1 MLLIIVCADLMS
13 KMRKAGNKMED
24 SRYSKI
30 GKVYNGFSTFQLKSL
45 LIKNDAGDWGTEPNE
60 NAVGIIRSTNFN
72 NNGKLDL
79 SDIAYRTLS
88 PQKLE
93 EKRLSSSD
101 ILVERS
107 GGSDTQPVGRVGYV
121 TDEITDKKLAFA
133 NFIQRISLDET
144 VDAKF
149 VYYCLQ
155 QMYEMGITAS
165 MQFQTT
171 GIRNLDWKFY
181 LKTYLP
187 KPTKED
193 QTTIA
198 NILSKVDETIASVQN
213 SIFAAERLK
222 KSLMQNLLTGKMK
235 PDGTYRTP
243 DEFYIDEKFGKVPIG
258 WEVKSIDEISDFV
271 QYGLNIS
278 SSDNGQIPML
288 RMNNIVNGEM
298 SDSPLVYVNLN
309 DQLLQQYELEA
320 GDILFN
326 RTNSMDLVG
335 KVGVF
340 RLMGKY
346 VFASYLI
353 RVRVSKE
360 NNPYYINLALNSYPI
375 QCSLRS
381 KATPAVSQAN
391 INSKSLRHTQIFK
404 PKKKDEQDLVMSKIE
419 EVEHVIL
426 QKNDKVKKLEQLKK
440 SLMQN
445 LLTGKIKI
453 DKDI

>member
-1 MLLIIVCADLMS
+1 MKGWKEVRIGDIFEI
-13 KMRKAGNKMED
+13 KAGGDLQEANYSPCRTDHARWAIYANSLENKGLYGYTSQPRFRGNAITITGRGEVGHAEFRD
-24 SRYSKI
+24 DDFDAIVRLLVLLPKVDVDCRYITYYINSLVHFPKESTGVPQLTAPKVKRIKI
-30 GKVYNGFSTFQLKSL
+30 NLPQLK
-45 LIKNDAGDWGTEPNE
+45 KE
-60 NAVGIIRSTNFN
+60 
-72 NNGKLDL
+72 
-79 SDIAYRTLS
+79 
-88 PQKLE
+88 Q
-93 EKRLSSSD
+93 
-101 ILVERS
+101 
-107 GGSDTQPVGRVGYV
+107 
-121 TDEITDKKLAFA
+121 
-133 NFIQRISLDET
+133 
-144 VDAKF
+144 
-149 VYYCLQ
+149 
-155 QMYEMGITAS
+155 TA
-165 MQFQTT
+165 
-171 GIRNLDWKFY
+171 
-181 LKTYLP
+181 
-187 KPTKED
+187 
-193 QTTIA
+193 IA
-198 NILSKVDETIASVQN
+198 NILTKVDEAIASVQN
-213 SIFAAERLK
+213 SITAAERLK

-235 PDGTYRTP
+235 PDGTFRTP